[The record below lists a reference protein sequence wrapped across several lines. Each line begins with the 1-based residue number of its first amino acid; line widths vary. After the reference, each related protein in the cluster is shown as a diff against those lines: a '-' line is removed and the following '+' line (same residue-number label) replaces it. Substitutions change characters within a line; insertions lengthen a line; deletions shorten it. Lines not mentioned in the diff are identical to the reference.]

1 MPPSIPDPSVAAESE
16 PNEVREAVRERYAAA
31 ALRSAGTLR
40 PAPRAP
46 GASNTANAIPLVD
59 ASATGCCAP
68 SDGEGA
74 ARCAPGDGG
83 EGAAPID
90 AVAAFYQ
97 GSDTGELPV
106 SVTAAALG
114 CGNPTAIAELRP
126 GEAVLDLGSGGG
138 IDCFLA
144 AKQVGSGG
152 HVIGV
157 DMTDEML
164 DLARRNA
171 ERVGAANVEF
181 RKGQIE
187 AIPSDD
193 ASVDV
198 IISNCVINLSTD
210 KDAVLR
216 EAYRVL
222 RPGGRFRV
230 SDIVLTREM
239 EVAEERFLAE
249 WAGCIAGALHRD
261 AFAAGLGAAGFQDVR
276 LELGEAWR
284 DGVHSAHISARK
296 PG

>member
-68 SDGEGA
+68 SD
-74 ARCAPGDGG
+74 G